1 MNTREIFGDP
11 YNGSICGIVKLYLY
25 GSLDMRGRCE
35 ITYIRAMRKACYR
48 AYSIVH
54 FSLYIKLYSI
64 CHKDQTSAFL
74 GKIWQNLLFLLFLLL
89 KF

>member
-1 MNTREIFGDP
+1 MNTREIFGEP

-35 ITYIRAMRKACYR
+35 ITYIRPMRKACYR

-54 FSLYIKLYSI
+54 FFLY
-64 CHKDQTSAFL
+64 
-74 GKIWQNLLFLLFLLL
+74 KIIFNLPQGSNERISWKNLA
-89 KF
+89 KFIIPSSSSS

>member
-25 GSLDMRGRCE
+25 GWLSRYSLQGRCE
-35 ITYIRAMRKACYR
+35 ITYIQAMRKACYR

-54 FSLYIKLYSI
+54 LLFPCTEKII
-64 CHKDQTSAFL
+64 FNRVVRIVTNDQTSAFV
-74 GKIWQNLLFLLFLLL
+74 GKI
-89 KF
+89 